1 MLTEDQ
7 TKWLEN
13 YLDHISKTT
22 FIKLYSTL
30 EQTYTDDSNEALLE
44 IIAQEKWT
52 DKSKNSRVSKAKRIF
67 RDGLQLE
74 ALKII
79 VSSKRLDQNIVQQA
93 KEYLEIGILKENS
106 FY

>member
-1 MLTEDQ
+1 MITEDQ

>member
-1 MLTEDQ
+1 MITEDQ

-13 YLDHISKTT
+13 YLDRISKTT

-30 EQTYTDDSNEALLE
+30 EQTYTDDSNEALLDV
-44 IIAQEKWT
+44 IAHEQWT

-67 RDGLQLE
+67 REGLQLE
-74 ALKII
+74 ALRII
-79 VSSKRLDQNIVQQA
+79 ASSKLLRKDVVQQA
-93 KEYLEIGILKENS
+93 KNYLDIGQQKENS